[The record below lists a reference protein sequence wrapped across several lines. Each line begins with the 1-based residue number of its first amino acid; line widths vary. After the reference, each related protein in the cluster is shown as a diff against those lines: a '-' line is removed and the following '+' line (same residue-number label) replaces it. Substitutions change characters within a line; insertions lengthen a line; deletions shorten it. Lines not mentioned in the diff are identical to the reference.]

1 MFFFTADPS
10 MNNNATSSSSS
21 SSRPL
26 PPDSF
31 KNNLVKAKTAEV
43 DALNPR
49 LASPSSSTSANP
61 NLTNGESP
69 PPKEVPD
76 MSSATF
82 VSVVS
87 FLNYVFR
94 ASLSVFARVCRALFL
109 SYHAHFCFLQ
119 ACTSSFYIF
128 RVCVLYIL
136 NTSTFLLPQ
145 SSNDQGGDK
154 LTLSLNNT
162 LNGGGTGAAAA
173 AAAAAAAPSP
183 GSRPTVS
190 SSTADES
197 SSSPS
202 SAVAVAKLI
211 NLDSPGA
218 DASGVV
224 SSTTGGEEGEGGESV
239 CVTHFSPASDG
250 SGAVERET
258 LFSDAIAAMLTN
270 GNGGSKNPFTNGA
283 SKNPFLD
290 ANGEALESSEGG
302 KYATIGR
309 SNPFSSSPTST
320 STSNNPFL
328 QRKDEKDSGGTGD
341 SILPATTK
349 TLNKIVSTLAEN
361 NCAKCFTSSVCV
373 RPSVFRACIPNAMQ
387 YMHATN
393 HPAPLL

>member
-1 MFFFTADPS
+1 M
-10 MNNNATSSSSS
+10 
-21 SSRPL
+21 
-26 PPDSF
+26 
-31 KNNLVKAKTAEV
+31 
-43 DALNPR
+43 
-49 LASPSSSTSANP
+49 
-61 NLTNGESP
+61 
-69 PPKEVPD
+69 
-76 MSSATF
+76 
-82 VSVVS
+82 
-87 FLNYVFR
+87 
-94 ASLSVFARVCRALFL
+94 
-109 SYHAHFCFLQ
+109 
-119 ACTSSFYIF
+119 
-128 RVCVLYIL
+128 

-145 SSNDQGGDK
+145 SPNNQGGDK

-173 AAAAAAAPSP
+173 AAAAPSP

-190 SSTADES
+190 SSTADESS

-224 SSTTGGEEGEGGESV
+224 SSTTGGGEGEGEGGESV

-270 GNGGSKNPFTNGA
+270 GGSASKNPFTNGA

-349 TLNKIVSTLAEN
+349 TLNKIVSTLVEN

-373 RPSVFRACIPNAMQ
+373 SPSICRTSIPHAMQ

-393 HPAPLL
+393 QPAPLL

>member
-1 MFFFTADPS
+1 
-10 MNNNATSSSSS
+10 MN
-21 SSRPL
+21 P
-26 PPDSF
+26 
-31 KNNLVKAKTAEV
+31 
-43 DALNPR
+43 
-49 LASPSSSTSANP
+49 
-61 NLTNGESP
+61 
-69 PPKEVPD
+69 
-76 MSSATF
+76 
-82 VSVVS
+82 
-87 FLNYVFR
+87 
-94 ASLSVFARVCRALFL
+94 
-109 SYHAHFCFLQ
+109 
-119 ACTSSFYIF
+119 
-128 RVCVLYIL
+128 
-136 NTSTFLLPQ
+136 STFLLPQ
-145 SSNDQGGDK
+145 SPNNQGGDK

-173 AAAAAAAPSP
+173 AAPSP

-197 SSSPS
+197 SSSSP

-224 SSTTGGEEGEGGESV
+224 SSTTGGEGEGEGGESV

-349 TLNKIVSTLAEN
+349 TLNKIVSTLVEN
-361 NCAKCFTSSVCV
+361 NCAKCCTSSVCV
-373 RPSVFRACIPNAMQ
+373 RPSVCRTSVPHAMQ

>member
-1 MFFFTADPS
+1 M
-10 MNNNATSSSSS
+10 
-21 SSRPL
+21 
-26 PPDSF
+26 
-31 KNNLVKAKTAEV
+31 
-43 DALNPR
+43 
-49 LASPSSSTSANP
+49 
-61 NLTNGESP
+61 
-69 PPKEVPD
+69 
-76 MSSATF
+76 
-82 VSVVS
+82 
-87 FLNYVFR
+87 
-94 ASLSVFARVCRALFL
+94 
-109 SYHAHFCFLQ
+109 
-119 ACTSSFYIF
+119 
-128 RVCVLYIL
+128 
-136 NTSTFLLPQ
+136 NTSTFLLPSPIQQ
-145 SSNDQGGDK
+145 STNNQGGDK

-173 AAAAAAAPSP
+173 AAAAAPSP

-190 SSTADES
+190 SSTADESS

-224 SSTTGGEEGEGGESV
+224 SSTTGGGEGEGEGGESV

-290 ANGEALESSEGG
+290 ANGEALESSEGS

-320 STSNNPFL
+320 STSTSKNPFL
-328 QRKDEKDSGGTGD
+328 QRKDEKDSGGSGD

-349 TLNKIVSTLAEN
+349 TLNKIVSTLVGKLYEM
-361 NCAKCFTSSVCV
+361 FHVFRFSVSPSVC
-373 RPSVFRACIPNAMQ
+373 RTSVPHAMQ

-393 HPAPLL
+393 HPAPIL